1 MTDGPGSISVSE
13 LFADDP
19 SDLFVD
25 VGVPTYNRRLT
36 DKILAAFTH
45 AYSVGEYDL
54 AEQLRDILIVAEQR
68 GQAQFP
74 GRRPDQA
81 QEQADLW
88 VEFVEI
94 RNRYREVEGSED
106 ADPQEKAQLLEE
118 MRQAYKEWSKG

>member
-1 MTDGPGSISVSE
+1 METRNIISVNE

-25 VGVPTYNRRLT
+25 MGVPSYNRRLT

-68 GQAQFP
+68 GQEQFP
-74 GRRPDQA
+74 GRTPDQA
-81 QEQADLW
+81 QTQADLW
-88 VEFVEI
+88 VEFVET
-94 RNRYREVEGSED
+94 RNRYRAVEESPDAAPED
-106 ADPQEKAQLLEE
+106 RAQLLEE
-118 MRQAYKEWSKG
+118 MRQAYKRWSKG